1 MTIRPEQLAQ
11 AVAKEL
17 AACEQEI
24 TDGVKQAVTR
34 TARETTAE
42 LRSASPK
49 GSGEYARGW
58 KSRTVFESEGDI
70 RLRVYNA
77 KKPQLTHLL
86 EFGHQKRSGGRVEA
100 KPHIRLAR
108 DHAEQKLLGQIKVV
122 VKG

>member
-17 AACEQEI
+17 AAREQEI
-24 TDGVKQAVTR
+24 TDGVRQAVTQ

-49 GSGEYARGW
+49 ESGEYARGW

-86 EFGHQKRSGGRVEA
+86 EFGHALRKGGRTRA
-100 KPHIRLAR
+100 FPHIAPAEERAAQTLER
-108 DHAEQKLLGQIKVV
+108 DVEKALR
-122 VKG
+122 